1 MRFGQA
7 EYLWYAFL
15 AAIGLGIFYLWAYKV
30 RSRILGRVA
39 DKALLKDLLS
49 SLDLRRKYLKSF
61 LLSLARPQGG
71 FQWQEV
77 KRKGLDILIALD
89 TSKSMLAQDLKP
101 SRIERSKLAI
111 RDFVKYLKGDRIGL
125 IAFSGSAFLQCPL
138 TVDYGGFLLSLENI
152 DTDIIPKGGT
162 NLASAISE
170 AIRSYAA
177 GEKKYK
183 VLVIITDG
191 EDHKGNALSAAVEAK
206 KEGIAIFCVGIGSKD
221 GELIPLK
228 TQDGQ
233 IGFLKDRQGNVVK
246 SRLDE
251 TLLQKIALTTG
262 GSYVRSS
269 ATEFGLELLYRERLS
284 KLEKRELEGKL
295 AKHYEERF
303 QIPLALAF
311 LLLLLEPLVNE
322 RKKSRNILPS
332 PGGRGRGRG
341 KRAALLA
348 VFILSA
354 GLAYAKDDAA
364 SLTAKANRLY
374 KEGKYD
380 QALSLY
386 SRALI
391 VSPDSVRLNFNIG
404 AANYKKG
411 DYEKAAGYFEKA
423 ALTEDKLLESKANY
437 NSGNSQYKSAKL
449 KEDIDLEAAVRLMR
463 QSLEHYKRAMELN
476 GKDEDVKINHDIA
489 EKELKAMLEKF
500 KKQPQDKQ
508 SSQNKG
514 QCPNPQQSES
524 GNQGKGYADKQKA
537 QAEKKEA
544 QGENKE
550 SQNAQE
556 AEKKEAREEDKQES
570 VKAAPEKAKEM
581 SEQEAMMLLEGQ
593 RQDENL
599 GGQIRDTQK
608 GGQEE
613 VEKDW

>member
-1 MRFGQA
+1 MTQ
-7 EYLWYAFL
+7 
-15 AAIGLGIFYLWAYKV
+15 
-30 RSRILGRVA
+30 
-39 DKALLKDLLS
+39 
-49 SLDLRRKYLKSF
+49 
-61 LLSLARPQGG
+61 
-71 FQWQEV
+71 
-77 KRKGLDILIALD
+77 
-89 TSKSMLAQDLKP
+89 
-101 SRIERSKLAI
+101 
-111 RDFVKYLKGDRIGL
+111 
-125 IAFSGSAFLQCPL
+125 SA
-138 TVDYGGFLLSLENI
+138 
-152 DTDIIPKGGT
+152 
-162 NLASAISE
+162 
-170 AIRSYAA
+170 
-177 GEKKYK
+177 
-183 VLVIITDG
+183 
-191 EDHKGNALSAAVEAK
+191 
-206 KEGIAIFCVGIGSKD
+206 
-221 GELIPLK
+221 
-228 TQDGQ
+228 
-233 IGFLKDRQGNVVK
+233 
-246 SRLDE
+246 
-251 TLLQKIALTTG
+251 
-262 GSYVRSS
+262 
-269 ATEFGLELLYRERLS
+269 
-284 KLEKRELEGKL
+284 
-295 AKHYEERF
+295 
-303 QIPLALAF
+303 
-311 LLLLLEPLVNE
+311 
-322 RKKSRNILPS
+322 
-332 PGGRGRGRG
+332 GGRGRGRG
-341 KRAALLA
+341 KRAVLLT
-348 VFILSA
+348 VFICWA

-524 GNQGKGYADKQKA
+524 GNQGKGDADKQKA

-581 SEQEAMMLLEGQ
+581 SEQEARMLLEGQ